1 MRCAVLVLIL
11 LIGPAAFA
19 QSEGLQRQVLD
30 SCIDSLGPDIVGL
43 EDMEAACPGLEGALQ
58 QLGIA
63 ALMPKNQDSL
73 LTHDGLINL
82 RSLLE
87 RYEQPPPRGEVG
99 VDSLHS
105 VLDSLR
111 EPVAAERSLSWYE
124 RFRRWLR
131 EAFDKKEDQA
141 NPWLQRWLDDHPM
154 SETVRLALFYGVMAL
169 VMLLAVLI
177 VVNEV
182 RAARIGRRKARA
194 ANAATDLQNA
204 LSSASSDIESRGE
217 RASALLRTLIVTL
230 VRTGRLHTAESLT
243 HRELMTRARF
253 DDATQSESFRR
264 VTQLAEREVFSGRE
278 PANEDLDDAV
288 RAGQSLNAQL
298 SGAAT

>member
-1 MRCAVLVLIL
+1 ML

-82 RSLLE
+82 RSLLQ
-87 RYEQPPPRGEVG
+87 RYEQPPPRGEVD

-131 EAFDKKEDQA
+131 EAFDKKQDQA
-141 NPWLQRWLDDHPM
+141 NPWLQRWLDEHPM

-177 VVNEV
+177 IVNEV

-204 LSSASSDIESRGE
+204 LSAASSDIESRGE

-278 PANEDLDDAV
+278 PSDEDLDDAV

-298 SGAAT
+298 SGAAI